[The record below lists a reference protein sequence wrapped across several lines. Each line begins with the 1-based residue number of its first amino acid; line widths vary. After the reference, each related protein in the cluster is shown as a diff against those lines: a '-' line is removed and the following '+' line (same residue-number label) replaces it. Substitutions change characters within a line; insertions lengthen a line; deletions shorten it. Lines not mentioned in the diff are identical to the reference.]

1 MIDCFL
7 MHYSIDVLLKSLML
21 FGIVLQILTKSTI
34 LDEICK
40 VTGNLGENIALV
52 ERSIDDIFS
61 ASLSVVSTNKWY
73 FNQIF

>member
-1 MIDCFL
+1 